1 MDSPAGANM
10 SSLVRV
16 EVLNTGTELL
26 FGSVI
31 NTHLSFLGQR
41 LFPLGLRVQRQV
53 TVPDGDA
60 IREAILESAARSD
73 LILVTGGLGPTSD
86 DITREI
92 VAELTGRPLRYDD
105 GIFQKIKERFERR
118 GLKLTDRI
126 SRQAYVPE
134 GAAVLPN
141 DFGTAP
147 GLYLPA
153 RDGIPHLFLLPGPP
167 RELQPMVDTYALPI
181 WKRLGGNHDIHAR
194 IYRTTGLG
202 ESYIESMVGDRLL
215 AIPGLE
221 LGYCA
226 SMGEVDVRIVGSR
239 SAVDA
244 ANEIIQ
250 SELAPYIISTEER
263 ELEEVVVKLLTAK
276 QATLATAESCT
287 GGLLANRVTD
297 VAGASVVFLEGHVT
311 YSNDAKTRTLGVS
324 AELISTVG
332 AVSEEVARAM
342 AEGALQRSG
351 ATFALSTTGI
361 AGPDGGTAE
370 KPVGTVFVGLATRE
384 HATQVEKLFFPTDRR
399 TFKRVCTQYALDM
412 LRRRLLE
419 PAPPTNL

>member
-1 MDSPAGANM
+1 MR
-10 SSLVRV
+10 SLARV
-16 EVLNTGTELL
+16 EVLNTGTEIL

-31 NTHLSFLGQR
+31 NTHLSFLAQR

-53 TVPDGDA
+53 TVPDGAA
-60 IREAILESAARSD
+60 IRDAILESASRSD

-92 VAELTGRPLRYDD
+92 VAELTRRPLRYDD
-105 GIFQKIKERFERR
+105 RIFQKIKERFDRR

-134 GAAVLPN
+134 GAVVLPN

-153 RDGIPHLFLLPGPP
+153 QDRIPHLFLLPGPP

-181 WKRLGGNHDIHAR
+181 WQRLAGDHDIHAR
-194 IYRTTGLG
+194 TFRTTGLG

-226 SMGEVDVRIVGSR
+226 RMGEVDVRVVGSR

-244 ANEIIQ
+244 ASEIIQ
-250 SELAPYIISTEER
+250 SELAPCIFSTEEK
-263 ELEEVVVKLLTAK
+263 ELEEVIVQLLTAK

-297 VAGASVVFLEGHVT
+297 VAGASVVFLEGNVT

-324 AELISTVG
+324 AELISAVG

-351 ATFALSTTGI
+351 AAFALSTTGI

-370 KPVGTVFVGLATRE
+370 KPVGTVFIGLASSRQT
-384 HATQVEKLFFPTDRR
+384 TQVEKLFFPTDRR
-399 TFKRVCTQYALDM
+399 TFKSVCTQYALDM
-412 LRRRLLE
+412 LRKRLLE
-419 PAPPTNL
+419 I